1 MKNEIKKYENV
12 LHFAKEWG
20 LSERS
25 IRNYCANGRIDGA
38 VLKGKTWFIP
48 SDAVKPDRLNKS
60 ELKRNY
66 LLERI
71 LKEKKASISGG
82 IYHKIQID
90 LTYNSNHIEGSKL
103 THDETKY
110 IFETK
115 TIGIGKAKNVDDIVE
130 TANHFKCVDLIIE
143 NVHHKLS
150 ESFIKK
156 LHFTLKNGTTD
167 SRTSYFKVGDYK
179 ELPNEVSG
187 KKTTEPSRVRSEIRK
202 LLEKYNSKDECTLK
216 DLIDFHYNFEVIHP
230 FQDGNGR
237 VGRLIL
243 FKECLKNNTVP
254 FIITDELKYYYFR
267 GLNEWKKEKNYLM
280 DTCLTAQDKFKVI
293 LDYFKIRYS

>member
-12 LHFAKEWG
+12 LHFAKEWR

-38 VLKGKTWFIP
+38 ILKGKTWFIP
-48 SDAVKPDRLNKS
+48 SDAVKPDRLNKL

-115 TIGIGKAKNVDDIVE
+115 TIGVGKAKNVDDIVE
-130 TANHFKCVDLIIE
+130 TVNHFKCVDLIIE
-143 NVHHKLS
+143 NVHHKLN

-167 SRTSYFKVGDYK
+167 SRTLYFKVGDYK

-187 KKTTEPSRVRSEIRK
+187 KKTTEPSKVATKIKK
-202 LLEKYNSKDECTLK
+202 LLEKYNSKNNYTLK
-216 DLIDFHYNFEVIHP
+216 DLIDFHYNFEMIHP

-243 FKECLKNNTVP
+243 FKECLKNNIVP
-254 FIITDELKYYYFR
+254 FIITDELKYYYYR

-293 LDYFKIRYS
+293 LDYFKIKYN

>member
-25 IRNYCANGRIDGA
+25 VRNYCANGRIDGA

-156 LHFTLKNGTTD
+156 LYFTLKNGTTD

-216 DLIDFHYNFEVIHP
+216 DLIDFHYNFEMIHP

-243 FKECLKNNTVP
+243 FKECLKNNIVP
-254 FIITDELKYYYFR
+254 FIITDELKYYYYR

-280 DTCLTAQDKFKVI
+280 DTCLTAQDKFKII
-293 LDYFKIRYS
+293 LDYFKIRYN